1 MKTKI
6 FALIVSVII
15 MLAFTGCINDP
26 LIIGNG
32 EITEETRTLPDFTK
46 VTSSGSYN
54 IYWEHSDSTEVK
66 IICESNI
73 LPYIETAVYSDHLD
87 IRTAF
92 HVRLSTTK
100 RIDVIV
106 RCPKISKIEL
116 SGSGNIETD
125 TVRDEKLELIIS
137 GSGNIYSTF
146 YGDDY
151 KSVISGSGN
160 MDIYAECKTT
170 ETDISGS
177 GKIMIAGYA
186 DYGTFNISGSGTI
199 KAYDFFLKEANVNIS
214 GSGTG
219 YINASEKLD
228 VVISGTGDIY
238 YIGDPEIDYSDF
250 GPGNLINDN

>member
-6 FALIVSVII
+6 FAIIVSVII

-26 LIIGNG
+26 IIVGNG
-32 EITEETRTLPDFTK
+32 DITEETRSLPPFTK

-54 IYWEHSDSTEVK
+54 IYWEYSDSTEVK

-73 LPYIETAVYSDHLD
+73 LPYIETAVYNDHLD
-87 IRTAF
+87 IRNAF
-92 HVRLSTTK
+92 HVSLSTTK

-137 GSGNIYSTF
+137 GSGNIYSYF
-146 YGDDY
+146 FGNEY
-151 KSVISGSGN
+151 KSVISGSGD
-160 MDIYAECKTT
+160 MDIYTECKTS

-177 GKIMIAGYA
+177 GRIKIAGSA
-186 DYGTFNISGSGTI
+186 DYGEFNISGSGTI
-199 KAYDFFLKEANVNIS
+199 KAYDFFLKDASVNIS

-228 VVISGTGDIY
+228 VIISGSGDIY
-238 YIGDPEIDYSDF
+238 YIGNPEINYSDF

>member
-26 LIIGNG
+26 MIIGNG
-32 EITEETRTLPDFTK
+32 EITEETRTLPDFTR

-106 RCPKISKIEL
+106 RCPRISKIEL